1 MPTHRPT
8 DDRGLQRL
16 SGAFS
21 KPLALDTETTSLNW
35 YELECEGISLANETD
50 VIWIAGE
57 FLTPSVTSLLD
68 KLLTKCPELV
78 MHNAPFDLAVLH
90 KLGIF
95 YTGNV
100 FCTQTAAHLLDEEG
114 AKSLKDLA
122 AQKLK
127 VKTKKYDEV
136 QYLKRDSE
144 EFVQYAC
151 NDAVWTY
158 QLYKL
163 FQPQLTE
170 QGLDRL
176 FYKIEMPFQFVLKDM
191 KVVGIEANPELST
204 KFERELEQKEFE
216 LLQNLHDA
224 AGLKYSISCDLLG
237 NKTVDS
243 KWNFNSPQQLV
254 DIIQNKLGLL
264 IPFTTDAG
272 EPSVGKDTKK
282 ALRNHK
288 FIQILDLY
296 SRCSKLLTGFIRPF
310 KNYVDGDNRI
320 RGDFNN
326 TVTVTGRLSSS
337 RPNLQNLAK
346 DSDDL
351 NVKVR
356 ECFTAK
362 EGYVLIAGD
371 FCFSDDTEVL
381 TEGGFKL
388 FRDVLKNE
396 KIAQYDGGKISF
408 SRPTR
413 HINKQFVGN
422 MVWVHGTRGTDLL
435 MTPNHKC
442 LLYNR
447 EGLPT
452 WRLSQHYKQNRND
465 LQVNAGI
472 LAGGR
477 VVNDD
482 QLRLVAAIQADGK
495 VDTQSTG
502 RIVFWLKKQTKI
514 NRLRTLLERLE
525 IPYKTHFCP
534 TKAAGHGTTFYAPQW
549 VWQWLSPNKTF
560 NRENLLS
567 VSVENRREFLSE
579 LPKWDGHDNKYV
591 STNLANCNTVQE
603 IAVVSGVRATLRISN
618 RESCKDGIIR
628 KPCGVVG
635 FGKSDRTHIKTFKIS
650 NVPYSGAV
658 YCVEMPKGTVIVR
671 RNGKVSITGNCSQEL
686 RVLAELTKDP
696 LLLKAFERGQDLH
709 LSTANAIFN
718 LGISDEDLCESSSNY
733 HKIKDKYAK
742 QRHIAKNGVLFPLI
756 YGSTARGIAASL
768 GCSESEA
775 QGYIDAFF
783 KAYPSVK
790 RSIENCHKFLIRNGY
805 VYNLTGR
812 RRRFRKQFGKY
823 PAKAFR
829 QAYNFLIQGTS
840 ADMTKAAMVVLWREL
855 KKYPAWD
862 ANIVITV
869 HDEIVVECREEFASQ
884 CSALLAS
891 VMKSAYPLSR
901 VALEVEVGIGRNYSE
916 AK

>member
-16 SGAFS
+16 SEAFS

-35 YELECEGISLANETD
+35 YELECEGISLANDTD

-170 QGLDRL
+170 QGLDLL

-191 KVVGIEANPELST
+191 KVVGIEANPELSA
-204 KFERELEQKEFE
+204 KFERDLEQKEFE

-254 DIIQNKLGLL
+254 DIIQNKLGLE

-326 TVTVTGRLSSS
+326 TVAVTGRLSSS
-337 RPNLQNLAK
+337 GPNLQNLAK

-371 FCFSDDTEVL
+371 F
-381 TEGGFKL
+381 GG
-388 FRDVLKNE
+388 
-396 KIAQYDGGKISF
+396 
-408 SRPTR
+408 
-413 HINKQFVGN
+413 
-422 MVWVHGTRGTDLL
+422 
-435 MTPNHKC
+435 
-442 LLYNR
+442 
-447 EGLPT
+447 
-452 WRLSQHYKQNRND
+452 
-465 LQVNAGI
+465 
-472 LAGGR
+472 
-477 VVNDD
+477 
-482 QLRLVAAIQADGK
+482 
-495 VDTQSTG
+495 
-502 RIVFWLKKQTKI
+502 
-514 NRLRTLLERLE
+514 
-525 IPYKTHFCP
+525 
-534 TKAAGHGTTFYAPQW
+534 
-549 VWQWLSPNKTF
+549 
-560 NRENLLS
+560 
-567 VSVENRREFLSE
+567 
-579 LPKWDGHDNKYV
+579 
-591 STNLANCNTVQE
+591 
-603 IAVVSGVRATLRISN
+603 
-618 RESCKDGIIR
+618 
-628 KPCGVVG
+628 
-635 FGKSDRTHIKTFKIS
+635 
-650 NVPYSGAV
+650 
-658 YCVEMPKGTVIVR
+658 
-671 RNGKVSITGNCSQEL
+671 QEL

-756 YGSTARGIAASL
+756 YGSTARGIATSL

-790 RSIENCHKFLIRNGY
+790 RSIENCHKFLIHNGY

-901 VALEVEVGIGRNYSE
+901 VALEVEVGIGKNYSE